1 MKTRILVLISA
12 VAMFSFCSMSQK
24 TMRVADLPHV
34 PVDYELLGDTSAE
47 ERRISVFFIDWSHLF
62 SDQLAHTD
70 SSNLNPALG
79 IFGMPL
85 EMAAKN
91 GALYKGLQKIPEA
104 DKLVEPRWQV
114 DSFSIGIYKSVNVQ
128 MWAKAIK
135 YTRSA
140 PVILSSKPAAGSVP
154 ETPATKKK

>member
-1 MKTRILVLISA
+1 MNKKILIIVGSA
-12 VAMFSFCSMSQK
+12 AIFSFCSMSQK
-24 TMRVADLPHV
+24 TMRVADMPHV

-47 ERRISVFFIDWSHLF
+47 ERRVSVLGIDWSHLF

-114 DSFSIGIYKSVNVQ
+114 DSFNIGIYKSVNVQ

-140 PVILSSKPAAGSVP
+140 PVILSSKPAPVSEVAP
-154 ETPATKKK
+154 TKKK